1 MIRSSKRIFEKNSDV
16 RIFYKNKDHAET
28 IERENNEKQNHVYC
42 RFCLAMHITI
52 RDIASFVVLQFML
65 FRVDQCAQ

>member
-28 IERENNEKQNHVYC
+28 IERGNK
-42 RFCLAMHITI
+42 
-52 RDIASFVVLQFML
+52 
-65 FRVDQCAQ
+65 